1 VSLAFLG
8 IEIFVLKG
16 ILALTSPV
24 LLVLLQLL
32 DARLGVLLPLAK
44 LLSTRMTGAR
54 TMSQMLQPPR

>member
-1 VSLAFLG
+1 
-8 IEIFVLKG
+8 VLKG